1 VYEYDIPCHL
11 SDMPQQGPN
20 RNWRLQMEN
29 SGLRPMLATSAIEGT
44 HMQLNFEKLYAPISV
59 LRFDDLIIYRS
70 LAHVQIILK
79 ST

>member
-1 VYEYDIPCHL
+1 
-11 SDMPQQGPN
+11 
-20 RNWRLQMEN
+20 
-29 SGLRPMLATSAIEGT
+29 MLATSAIEGT